1 MAPTA
6 PNSVLEVHP
15 FMIDRETGLW
25 IYNKMN
31 EIRDFEETAWTLFT
45 ENKLRGSVHLYT
57 GEEAVAAS
65 VCAQLTDE
73 DYIASTHRGH
83 GHCIA
88 KGAELDRALAELM
101 GKATGYCKGRS
112 GSMHIADFSKGNLGA
127 NAIVG
132 GGIPIATGG
141 GLAIK
146 MQNRKNVSV
155 AFFGDGAS
163 NQGTFHESINLAAVW
178 KLPVIYVCEN
188 NQFGMTVPTWQS
200 TSVENIADRA
210 AGYGIPGEVVDGN
223 DVCAVY
229 EAFARAKERALKG
242 EGPTLLECK
251 TYRWRGHW
259 TGDPEPYRTREEV
272 EEWKE
277 KRDPIK
283 LFRAYLTR
291 HKLATK
297 QELDDIEAA
306 AAKKMEAAR
315 PQFQHGGKPDVDL
328 VLTTQEIINMIK
340 ESGIQ
345 LPQLDLEA
353 PDLPFGLGS
362 GAGTIYGTTGG
373 VAEAVVRHCM
383 PDKSRNTLRA
393 LEYSPLRGNESI
405 REATIPVGDR
415 EIKLAV
421 VHGLINAQ
429 KLLKEIDEG
438 TAYYD
443 LIEVMT
449 CPNGCVGGAGQPYG
463 LKAKKQ
469 ARSAGLYATDRS
481 APFKRAEYNPGV
493 TSILEKLTHEQRHEL
508 LHVSYQK

>member
-1 MAPTA
+1 
-6 PNSVLEVHP
+6 
-15 FMIDRETGLW
+15 MIDRETGLW

-141 GLAIK
+141 ALAIK
-146 MQNRKNVSV
+146 MQGRQNVSV

-163 NQGTFHESINLAAVW
+163 NQGTFHESINMAAVW
-178 KLPVIYVCEN
+178 KLPCIYVVEN

-291 HKLATK
+291 HKLATR

-306 AAKKMEAAR
+306 AAKKMEAAVEFAMNS
-315 PQFQHGGKPDVDL
+315 PEPDPAH
-328 VLTTQEIINMIK
+328 VL
-340 ESGIQ
+340 
-345 LPQLDLEA
+345 D
-353 PDLPFGLGS
+353 DVF
-362 GAGTIYGTTGG
+362 Y
-373 VAEAVVRHCM
+373 
-383 PDKSRNTLRA
+383 
-393 LEYSPLRGNESI
+393 
-405 REATIPVGDR
+405 
-415 EIKLAV
+415 
-421 VHGLINAQ
+421 
-429 KLLKEIDEG
+429 EG
-438 TAYYD
+438 
-443 LIEVMT
+443 
-449 CPNGCVGGAGQPYG
+449 
-463 LKAKKQ
+463 
-469 ARSAGLYATDRS
+469 
-481 APFKRAEYNPGV
+481 
-493 TSILEKLTHEQRHEL
+493 
-508 LHVSYQK
+508 